1 MEGPQG
7 LHVHDNYMHA
17 QCCGHH
23 FRSYPSVPVCPFVSR
38 TMHCPCMV
46 GVWCMEGPQGLH
58 IHDNYMHAQYCGP
71 PLSDS
76 PHCVSGCPFVFMDHT
91 LGMYSNSR
99 RVVYGRSPVP
109 SHTCHTYA
117 CTMLWSPNPTFH
129 PLCFMIVH
137 LFSQTR
143 HCPCIVVWCMERQLS
158 LHIHHT
164 SMHVQCYSHST
175 THTHTPPPPPP
186 LLPLPST

>member
-1 MEGPQG
+1 
-7 LHVHDNYMHA
+7 
-17 QCCGHH
+17 
-23 FRSYPSVPVCPFVSR
+23 
-38 TMHCPCMV
+38 
-46 GVWCMEGPQGLH
+46 MEGPQGLH

-76 PHCVSGCPFVFMDHT
+76 PHCVSGCPFVFMDHA
-91 LGMYSNSR
+91 LVMHSR

-117 CTMLWSPNPTFH
+117 CAMLWSPNHTIH

-143 HCPCIVVWCMERQLS
+143 HCPCINMNTFNAPRHGQG
-158 LHIHHT
+158 HIPF
-164 SMHVQCYSHST
+164 SPESVCGSVPCLLF
-175 THTHTPPPPPP
+175 TPTN
-186 LLPLPST
+186 LLPAST